1 MPFNGNS
8 RRCRR
13 QEAKR
18 SGSLELFCE
27 AFKFKRVCFAYRTDV
42 IDGIGEERWVR
53 MHELNLVAS
62 RKQGFTW
69 GGFRAGSRKSPT
81 SPPACLSPILHCKRS
96 EPTSLLQFILLLL
109 QTCKSL

>member
-1 MPFNGNS
+1 MLFNGNS

-96 EPTSLLQFILLLL
+96 EPTSLLQSILLLL